1 MIFWS
6 DPHLG
11 LNRTSH
17 TTATSRK
24 LLQSALLTKARRIT
38 DDPSVCLGDLFD
50 TTDNEESVILQGA
63 EIAKKV
69 AAVLSGNHDLPNRD
83 GKLSSLQLIG
93 ELVEDTAVVL
103 LDKTTDF
110 VSLPL
115 KGFNELVFVPHK
127 RTQTLFDD
135 TLNQLL
141 QLPKSATSD
150 KNVLCLHC
158 NYNSP
163 FAENEATLN
172 LTQGQAKRL
181 LDVFDYI
188 LIGHEHIPRSD
199 FEGRVQLLGNIHPT
213 SFADISDKF
222 IWEMTAEGL
231 NPIKVWDKATHYLS
245 LDWET
250 LLSLPSLSNAEELQ
264 FVEVIGTAPAARL
277 PDIARAIQKLW
288 GILPTAF
295 MIKNAVKSDGVNIV
309 AETEVQK
316 ALDVP
321 ARITQSLQNTP
332 LLSLWLNYLG
342 QL

>member
-17 TTATSRK
+17 TTAASRK
-24 LLQSALLTKARRIT
+24 LLQEALLAKAKQVT
-38 DDPSVCLGDLFD
+38 VTPSICLGDLFD
-50 TTDNEESVILQGA
+50 TTDNEERVIVQGA

-93 ELVEDTAVVL
+93 ELVESTAVVL
-103 LDKTTDF
+103 LDKDTNF
-110 VSLPL
+110 VCLPL
-115 KGFNELVFVPHK
+115 RGFNELILVPHK
-127 RTQTLFDD
+127 RTQALFDE
-135 TLNQLL
+135 TLNNLL
-141 QLPKSATSD
+141 GLRKSASSD
-150 KNVLCLHC
+150 KNVVCLHC

-163 FAENEATLN
+163 FATDEASLN
-172 LTQGQAKRL
+172 LSRDQAQAL
-181 LDVFDYI
+181 LSVFDYI

-222 IWEMTAEGL
+222 IWEVTTEGL
-231 NPIKVWDKATHYLS
+231 SPIKVWDKATHYLS
-245 LDWET
+245 LDWEA
-250 LLSLPSLSNAEELQ
+250 LLSLPTLADELQ
-264 FVEVIGTAPAARL
+264 FIEVIGTAPAARL

-288 GILPTAF
+288 GVLPNAL
-295 MIKNAVKSDGVNIV
+295 MIKNAVKSDGVAIV
-309 AETEVQK
+309 TETEVQR

-332 LLSLWLNYLG
+332 LLPLWLSYLG